1 MKDLKK
7 IGVMIFAFCLF
18 TIAAKADIFDEVAVA
33 IRSGNASA
41 VSKYFASSI
50 ELKTIDKSNVYS
62 KNQAELVLR
71 EFFQSHTPRS
81 FNVIHRGSS
90 AKGARYAI
98 GSMETAQGSFRVYL
112 YITEAGGQLLI
123 QELSFEKE

>member
-1 MKDLKK
+1 MRNLGR
-7 IGVMIFAFCLF
+7 IGVMIFAFCML
-18 TIAAKADIFDEVAVA
+18 TIAAKADIFDDVAVA

-41 VSKYFASSI
+41 VSKYFATSL
-50 ELKTIDKSNVYS
+50 ELKTVDKSNVYS
-62 KNQAELVLR
+62 KNQAELVLKD
-71 EFFQSHTPRS
+71 FFSGHAPRS
-81 FNVIHRGSS
+81 FTVIHRGSS

-112 YITEAGGQLLI
+112 YITEVGGQLFI

>member
-7 IGVMIFAFCLF
+7 IGVLIFAFCMLTF
-18 TIAAKADIFDEVAVA
+18 VAKADIFDEVAVA

-71 EFFQSHTPRS
+71 EFFQSHAPRS

-112 YITEAGGQLLI
+112 YI
-123 QELSFEKE
+123 